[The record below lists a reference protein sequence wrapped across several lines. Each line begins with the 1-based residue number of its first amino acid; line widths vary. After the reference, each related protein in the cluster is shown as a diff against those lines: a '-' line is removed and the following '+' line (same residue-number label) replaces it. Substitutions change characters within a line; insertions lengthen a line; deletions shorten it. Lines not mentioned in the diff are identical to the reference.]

1 MPGISWKALPG
12 VFLFMYPLQILLNLF
27 LIPVSAGAVEFGVNQ
42 LFGEVALAGEVFGE
56 VVGIFVTDAVAQFGG
71 AWVVGIF

>member
-12 VFLFMYPLQILLNLF
+12 VFLFMYPLEILLNLF
-27 LIPVSAGAVEFGVNQ
+27 LIPVSAGAVEFGVTQ
-42 LFGEVALAGEVFGE
+42 FFGEVALAGEVFGE
-56 VVGIFVTDAVAQFGG
+56 VVGIFVADAVAQFGG